1 MVMGEDDLAQLQSDI
16 QDSLEDIGY
25 VGVTDLT
32 EEEFDIFF
40 HHMLEM
46 TGMTGPDS
54 PTQHQ

>member
-1 MVMGEDDLAQLQSDI
+1 MGEDDLAQLQSDI